1 MAGRPVGASSD
12 FRGLVDSQASADFL
26 RQLAGYGLTTVEI
39 HYFLPD
45 HPRFLQLFAFQQY
58 DVAPRFPVLKGFLD
72 YWTREIEGPLHS
84 VRIAHNHLIG
94 PQERRAVD
102 GIISIH

>member
-1 MAGRPVGASSD
+1 MAGRSVRASSD
-12 FRGLVDSQASADFL
+12 FRASADFL
-26 RQLAGYGLTTVEI
+26 RQLEGYGLTTVEI

-45 HPRFLQLFAFQQY
+45 HPSFLQLFAFQQY
-58 DVAPRFPVLKGFLD
+58 DVAPRFPVLRDFLD

-84 VRIAHNHLIG
+84 VRVAHRKLIG
-94 PQERRAVD
+94 PQEWQAVD

>member
-1 MAGRPVGASSD
+1 MAGRPDGASQGFRASSD
-12 FRGLVDSQASADFL
+12 FM
-26 RQLAGYGLTTVEI
+26 RQIEGYGLTTIEI

-45 HPRFLQLFAFQQY
+45 HPKLLQMFAFQQY
-58 DVAPRFPVLKGFLD
+58 DVAPRFPVLRDFLD
-72 YWTREIEGPLHS
+72 YWRREIEGPLHS

-94 PQERRAVD
+94 PQEWRAVD

>member
-1 MAGRPVGASSD
+1 ME
-12 FRGLVDSQASADFL
+12 
-26 RQLAGYGLTTVEI
+26 GYGLTTVEV

-45 HPRFLQLFAFQQY
+45 HPRLLQLFAFQQY
-58 DVAPRFPVLKGFLD
+58 DEAPTFPVLKKFLD

-84 VRIAHNHLIG
+84 VRVAHKRLIG
-94 PQERRAVD
+94 PQEWQAVD

>member
-1 MAGRPVGASSD
+1 M
-12 FRGLVDSQASADFL
+12 DSQASGYFL

-94 PQERRAVD
+94 PQEWRAVD